1 LSLNNP
7 SEIQLTNLFEYYEAG
22 RYSDAEKLAIS
33 ITQEFPNHPF
43 AWKIL
48 GALFKKIG
56 KNSEALNANQKAAM
70 LSPKDPGVHNN
81 LGVILK
87 EFGRIDEAEL
97 CLRQAIA
104 LKPDF
109 AEAHNNLGTTLQEL
123 GRLDEAEKCLR
134 QATAL
139 KPDFAEAYNNLGTT
153 LKELSK
159 LKEAEASYRQA
170 IILKSDY
177 VQAYFNL
184 GVTLYSLDRFEET
197 SFCYNQVIALK
208 PNFVEAHFNLGITLK
223 EMGRLEEAEVSYRQ
237 AITHKAGYAEAYNN
251 LGNILKELGRL
262 NEAEASLRTS
272 ISHKTNFPQAHNNL
286 GNILQELGRLDEAE
300 ASYRKGIT
308 LKAEYAEAHHNLGIT
323 LKELG
328 RLEEAEASF
337 KKAITLKEGYSQ
349 AHQNLGIMLQY
360 LGRLDEA
367 ADHLKLSTTVISDA
381 YLLRCFYKLD
391 QQSNFDNQLNYIL
404 NQGHNNA
411 LIGSLI
417 SQSNIRYGFDQHNPF
432 CNEPLKYVYE
442 TSLLERYDFETIF
455 IKPASQI
462 LNDHQVQYKNQGLLS
477 NGIQTAGNIFT
488 QSIEATDN
496 IQNIIHHELKN
507 YLINFKNSTEGFI
520 TTWPTNYD
528 LNGWLVS
535 MNSGG
540 ELTAHMHERGWVS
553 GSIYINVPPK
563 SKKYSG
569 NLVVGL
575 EDEEN
580 SEKGNIK
587 SIDVVTGSLCLF
599 PSSLHH
605 YTIPFESSEDRI
617 VLAFDIVP
625 RIKT

>member
-1 LSLNNP
+1 VETSTRKEP
-7 SEIQLTNLFEYYEAG
+7 DQSKLTNLLELYQSKKYV
-22 RYSDAEKLAIS
+22 DAEELAIS
-33 ITQEFPNHPF
+33 LTQEFPESQF
-43 AWKIL
+43 AWKVL
-48 GALFKKIG
+48 GAILMKTNRSSESLFPNQRAVKI
-56 KNSEALNANQKAAM
+56 NPE
-70 LSPKDPGVHNN
+70 DP
-81 LGVILK
+81 L
-87 EFGRIDEAEL
+87 
-97 CLRQAIA
+97 
-104 LKPDF
+104 
-109 AEAHNNLGTTLQEL
+109 AHNNLGTSLKDLRRYE
-123 GRLDEAEKCLR
+123 EAKSCF
-134 QATAL
+134 QKAITF

-170 IILKSDY
+170 IILKPDY
-177 VQAYFNL
+177 VKAHFNL

-197 SFCYNQVIALK
+197 SICYNQVIALK
-208 PNFVEAHFNLGITLK
+208 PHFAEAHFNLGITLK
-223 EMGRLEEAEVSYRQ
+223 AMGKLEEAEASYRQ
-237 AITHKAGYAEAYNN
+237 AITHKADYAEAYNN

-272 ISHKTNFPQAHNNL
+272 ISHKINFPQAHNNL
-286 GNILQELGRLDEAE
+286 GNILRELGRLNEAE

-308 LKAEYAEAHHNLGIT
+308 LKVKYAEAHHNLGIT

-328 RLEEAEASF
+328 RLEEAEAAY
-337 KKAITLKEGYSQ
+337 KKAIKLKEGYSQ
-349 AHQNLGIMLQY
+349 AYQNLGIMLQE

-367 ADHLKLSTTVISDA
+367 ADQLKLSTTVISNA

-442 TSLLERYDFETIF
+442 TSLLERCDFETIF
-455 IKPASQI
+455 IKAATQI
-462 LNDHQVQYKNQGLLS
+462 LNDHQVQYKNQGLLL

-488 QSIEATDN
+488 QSIEATDI

-507 YLINFKNSTEGFI
+507 YLKNFKNSTEGFI
-520 TTWPTNYD
+520 TSWPTNYD

-535 MNSGG
+535 MDSGG
-540 ELTAHMHERGWVS
+540 ELTPHMHERGWVS

-575 EDEEN
+575 EDGEN
-580 SEKGNIK
+580 AETDNTK

-605 YTIPFESSEDRI
+605 YTIPFESSEDRV
-617 VLAFDIVP
+617 VLAFDIIP
-625 RIKT
+625 RTKT